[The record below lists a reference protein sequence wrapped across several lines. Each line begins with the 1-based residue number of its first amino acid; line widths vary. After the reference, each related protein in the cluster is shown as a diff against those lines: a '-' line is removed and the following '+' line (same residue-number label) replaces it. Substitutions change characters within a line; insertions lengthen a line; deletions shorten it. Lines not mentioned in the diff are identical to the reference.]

1 MLARNSDFERFAVS
15 ARVFSEAYFSARS
28 TSWRACSCSFR
39 REASRSCTVFSSAT
53 LLSVSAASCS
63 LMAVMS
69 VPTFTWPPLLVRRS
83 LICSQRPPGRWIS
96 LTAASLS
103 LSPATGQAS
112 PIPARAMMSLRA
124 APSSAAAMF
133 RNSANLLFAVTS
145 RAFRIPEHE
154 GLADALDGVAQPFV
168 RFRHAFFGELLFG
181 DVDGDADEPVACA
194 AAAPHLAL
202 RMHPH
207 PASVRVAQPE
217 RRVVGTR
224 GTVRRLRDLV
234 DRRRVLGMRHRLDL
248 GGQEPFRRLLQPHHV
263 EHGGRPVDAV
273 LAHVPVPDAA
283 ARPQRPCR
291 SDAGSRPAPLP
302 RRSCSRADAPACRQS
317 RDTRRKAGSKRP
329 ARAKRHPR
337 HREGR

>member
-1 MLARNSDFERFAVS
+1 
-15 ARVFSEAYFSARS
+15 
-28 TSWRACSCSFR
+28 
-39 REASRSCTVFSSAT
+39 
-53 LLSVSAASCS
+53 
-63 LMAVMS
+63 
-69 VPTFTWPPLLVRRS
+69 
-83 LICSQRPPGRWIS
+83 
-96 LTAASLS
+96 
-103 LSPATGQAS
+103 
-112 PIPARAMMSLRA
+112 MMSLRA

-145 RAFRIPEHE
+145 LPEHE

-283 ARPQRPCR
+283 ARARKGHVEAMLVLDQRRFRVDLALAQTHQHVGNHEIPAGKQARKDQRAR
-291 SDAGSRPAPLP
+291 SAILDIEKDVERCEGRARQAERKAWQQARRQAAALARPRFLLP
-302 RRSCSRADAPACRQS
+302 PDRVLACRCRVAHPLFRQL
-317 RDTRRKAGSKRP
+317 P
-329 ARAKRHPR
+329 AA
-337 HREGR
+337 HREQGSQPCESSALK